1 MKTVIFVLI
10 CLLCLSGCGIK
21 KESYKEVAVPV
32 KEYIYKD
39 REVLRVD
46 TVIQSDS
53 VFMLVK
59 GDTLIK
65 ERYKTIYKVRFDSI
79 YVRDTAYIEKPIT
92 IREATVVTRSKI
104 PSWMWAVTC
113 LPILFIIVSS
123 GGFKRVLKFFGNL
136 FYNI

>member
-10 CLLCLSGCGIK
+10 CLLCLSGCGVK

-46 TVIQSDS
+46 TILQSDS
-53 VFMLVK
+53 VFMLIK
-59 GDTLIK
+59 GDTLIR
-65 ERYKTIYKVRFDSI
+65 ERYKTVYKVRFDSI
-79 YVRDTAYIEKPIT
+79 YIRDTAYIEKPIT
-92 IREATVVTRSKI
+92 IRETTVVTRTKI
-104 PSWMWAVTC
+104 PLWMWAVTFV
-113 LPILFIIVSS
+113 PILFILARS

>member
-1 MKTVIFVLI
+1 MKTVIYVLV
-10 CLLCLSGCGIK
+10 CALCLSGCGVK

-46 TVIQSDS
+46 TILQSDS
-53 VFMLVK
+53 VFMMIK

-65 ERYKTIYKVRFDSI
+65 ERYKTVYKVRFDSI
-79 YVRDTAYIEKPIT
+79 YIRDTAYIEKPVT
-92 IREATVVTRSKI
+92 IREATTITRTKIPLWMWVVTF
-104 PSWMWAVTC
+104 V
-113 LPILFIIVSS
+113 PILFILARS
-123 GGFKRVLKFFGNL
+123 GGFKKVLKFFGNL